1 MRTRIKAGIGIAV
14 LLVGIGGCGGT
25 TTTIP
30 RPTGPTI
37 TNNTQQSTLVLDEP
51 GIRVARFV
59 DYPAGVVCWYTHQY
73 NALALDCLP
82 LSKTT
87 LEN

>member
-1 MRTRIKAGIGIAV
+1 MEKGIKATVGITV
-14 LLVGIGGCGGT
+14 LLIGVGGCGGT
-25 TTTIP
+25 TTTVP

-59 DYPAGVVCWYTHQY
+59 DYLAGVVCWYTYQY